1 MTNCARNLALLP
13 ERAYKLRI
21 LRVTRQVNNWSVASD
36 IEDGV
41 VVVDVDLSEG
51 LGRGKLLLDG
61 GILEELD

>member
-1 MTNCARNLALLP
+1 MANCARNLALLP
-13 ERAYKLRI
+13 ERAYKLRV
-21 LRVTRQVNNWSVASD
+21 LRVTRQVNNWSVAAD